1 MKRYLPLFLLCG
13 LAAAQHP
20 AHKPKSALDK
30 ATLEAYVR
38 HLQLY
43 MPNVKVAVSDP
54 KPAPMTGFVEVTINA
69 SLGNASENRTFYV
82 SKDGQKILVGSVYDV
97 NTNPFKPD
105 LDKLKT
111 DFQPSIG
118 TPGAPVVIVL
128 FSDFQCQ
135 YCREEAK
142 MIRAELIKNY
152 STQVRLYFKDFPL
165 ETIHPWAKPAAI
177 AGRCVFKQTP
187 TTFWDYHD
195 WVFEKQGEITAEN
208 FNDKFTEFAQSKS
221 LDAAQLNACRL
232 APPAAGDVDRSVA
245 EGRSLGVNSTP
256 TLFVNGRKIP
266 YSITWENLKQVIEF
280 EINYQRTAQNAG
292 EACCTVTLP
301 NPLAPPKP

>member
-1 MKRYLPLFLLCG
+1 
-13 LAAAQHP
+13 
-20 AHKPKSALDK
+20 
-30 ATLEAYVR
+30 
-38 HLQLY
+38 
-43 MPNVKVAVSDP
+43 MP
-54 KPAPMTGFVEVTINA
+54 GFVEVTLNA
-69 SLGNASENRTFYV
+69 SLGNASENRTFYI
-82 SKDGQKILVGSVYDV
+82 SKDGQKILTGSVYDV

-142 MIRAELIKNY
+142 MIRTELIKNY
-152 STQVRLYFKDFPL
+152 PTQVRLYFKDFPL
-165 ETIHPWAKPAAI
+165 ETIHPWAKTAAV

-187 TTFWDYHD
+187 AAFWDYHD
-195 WVFEKQGEITAEN
+195 WVFEKQGEITPEN
-208 FNDKFTEFAQSKS
+208 FDEKLSAFAQSKN
-221 LDAAQLNACRL
+221 LDAGALSACRT
-232 APPAAGDVDRSVA
+232 APPAAADISRSLA
-245 EGRSLGVNSTP
+245 EGRSVGVNSTP
-256 TLFVNGRKIP
+256 TMFVNGRKIP